1 MQIDTQ
7 IRGIEDLTVGILVM
21 VGVINLGTGSHR
33 LVMEGEGEGEV
44 LQGLRL
50 RDREFASIM
59 RVVIAR
65 RVLLVIICTLESNI
79 PHGDD
84 HQNFHFIDDQMIID
98 RTTRILPSSPRSTG
112 SKARTRAVD
121 RLRRT
126 THERVVAENEK
137 LGGCSI
143 CLEEFSARTE
153 LLRFGCKHLYHQNCI
168 AKWLENQN
176 SCPLCR
182 RPL

>member
-1 MQIDTQ
+1 MRNLAAAIVAFLASS
-7 IRGIEDLTVGILVM
+7 IFNTVP
-21 VGVINLGTGSHR
+21 TCR
-33 LVMEGEGEGEV
+33 L
-44 LQGLRL
+44 
-50 RDREFASIM
+50 
-59 RVVIAR
+59 
-65 RVLLVIICTLESNI
+65 
-79 PHGDD
+79 
-84 HQNFHFIDDQMIID
+84 IID

-126 THERVVAENEK
+126 THERVVAENEE

-143 CLEEFSARTE
+143 CLEEFSARIE

>member
-1 MQIDTQ
+1 MKALLFQFLHALLLPNYT
-7 IRGIEDLTVGILVM
+7 
-21 VGVINLGTGSHR
+21 R
-33 LVMEGEGEGEV
+33 LSSCPTISFNT
-44 LQGLRL
+44 LPSATSTFITFSLK
-50 RDREFASIM
+50 
-59 RVVIAR
+59 
-65 RVLLVIICTLESNI
+65 LLVDLVLGSSKLLIDHHLTSNSNI

>member
-1 MQIDTQ
+1 MKALLFQFLHALLLPNYTRLSSCPTISLNT
-7 IRGIEDLTVGILVM
+7 LPSATSTFTTFSLKL
-21 VGVINLGTGSHR
+21 LG
-33 LVMEGEGEGEV
+33 
-44 LQGLRL
+44 
-50 RDREFASIM
+50 F
-59 RVVIAR
+59 
-65 RVLLVIICTLESNI
+65 
-79 PHGDD
+79 P
-84 HQNFHFIDDQMIID
+84 FHTPSLIVSLPMSWPPLW
-98 RTTRILPSSPRSTG
+98 ILPSSPRSTG

-126 THERVVAENEK
+126 THERVVAENEE

-143 CLEEFSARTE
+143 CLEEFSARIE
-153 LLRFGCKHLYHQNCI
+153 LLHFGCKHLYHQNCI